1 MASNT
6 NFIVEFLE
14 FLVHFIPKYQ
24 NFIIT
29 GDFNLH
35 IDNSNDL
42 YGNILKDNIKA
53 LGLDQHVNFPTH
65 HSGHTLDLVI
75 TEHHNMSSQIVQ
87 CESGKFLSDHCAV
100 VCVLN
105 IKKEDIISETKT
117 FRNQME
123 LDVEKLITLFSN
135 INLDSSTHIDGL
147 VEIFEKNVSCIL
159 DEYAP
164 KVTRIVIHRK
174 PKAWFNE
181 IIQALKHQLRIR
193 EYVWRKYREH
203 HQWTVLKKITNK
215 YVYQINK
222 AKKETLTGLVLES
235 KGDAKKLYNLV
246 AKLTGGNK
254 DNPLPVATSDE
265 SLANDFADYFLTK
278 IQTIRDDLAEIPN
291 FCPAK
296 THNAIPSLR
305 HFEPLSQNEVKS
317 IINNL
322 GTKSCESDIIS
333 TQLLKTCLPGL
344 LPPITKIVNVCL
356 SSGVFPNNYK
366 EAIVKDLC

>member
-1 MASNT
+1 MVWNYFTDLNIDLAVLTETWLKSEDESWVAGCDLNVNQFRIQTLNRSNKKVGGLAIVYKHTYKVKKQPNLKKCNSFEYAIWKVTGKSVTVIILAIYHPPYTKSNLASNT
-6 NFIVEFLE
+6 NFIDEFLE

-35 IDNSNDL
+35 MDNSNDL

-117 FRNQME
+117 FRNQRE

-147 VEIFEKNVSCIL
+147 VEIFQKNVSCIL

-164 KVTRIVIHRK
+164 EVTRTVIHRK
-174 PKAWFNE
+174 RKPWFNE
-181 IIQALKHQLRIR
+181 TIQAVKHQLRRR

-203 HQWTVLKKITNK
+203 HQWTALKKN
-215 YVYQINK
+215 
-222 AKKETLTGLVLES
+222 
-235 KGDAKKLYNLV
+235 
-246 AKLTGGNK
+246 
-254 DNPLPVATSDE
+254 
-265 SLANDFADYFLTK
+265 
-278 IQTIRDDLAEIPN
+278 
-291 FCPAK
+291 
-296 THNAIPSLR
+296 
-305 HFEPLSQNEVKS
+305 
-317 IINNL
+317 
-322 GTKSCESDIIS
+322 
-333 TQLLKTCLPGL
+333 
-344 LPPITKIVNVCL
+344 
-356 SSGVFPNNYK
+356 
-366 EAIVKDLC
+366 